1 MKKIVFITPPDARH
15 GFTLA
20 GAIQHTARPEEA
32 EALLLQVMAEP
43 DTGVVVID
51 ERLVQGMEEERL
63 REMER
68 RWYGIL
74 IILPAPERVGE
85 EIEDYALRLIKR
97 AIGYH
102 VRLQL

>member
-1 MKKIVFITPPDARH
+1 MKGIVFITPPDARY
-15 GFTLA
+15 GFSLSGIPQYVVTPA
-20 GAIQHTARPEEA
+20 EA
-32 EALLLQVMAEP
+32 EALLLQVMADPES
-43 DTGVVVID
+43 GVVVID
-51 ERLVQGMEEERL
+51 ERLVAEIGEERF

-74 IILPAPERVGE
+74 IPLPAPEKGIE
-85 EIEDYALRLIKR
+85 TEDYALRLIRR